1 MLWLYNIINIQC
13 ELLVSYTVSIVF
25 LLFFFFTLLYKK
37 KKKKQ
42 VNFELY
48 EVKEESGSCCCCLL
62 RIPLL
67 CFLVQHCLNAIC
79 KVLAFSVLFFFELLI
94 RFGDS

>member
-1 MLWLYNIINIQC
+1 M
-13 ELLVSYTVSIVF
+13 
-25 LLFFFFTLLYKK
+25 
-37 KKKKQ
+37 
-42 VNFELY
+42 NFELY
-48 EVKEESGSCCCCLL
+48 EVKEESGSCCCLL